1 MAQWKLQ
8 RRQAV
13 CAACEHEFEEGER
26 HASTLVSGADDGLGR
41 TDLCDRC
48 WRGSKAEEVQEDPD
62 VLFWWFTR
70 HALKPRQSVQL
81 DMASLERLFVELEG
95 REEHKVRELR
105 YVLCLLLM
113 RKRRVKLERVLR
125 EGGTETFLVRRPKL
139 DARYRVHVFDFDV
152 ERVAEIRAEL
162 QAIFDGADGEQGI
175 CLAHLSDDYEAPA
188 EDAEESLELA
198 PEQARGTAEGESL
211 EDSEGGLAEAF
222 EAANESDP
230 KETAPMAP
238 SPEPSGA

>member
-8 RRQAV
+8 RRQV
-13 CAACEHEFEEGER
+13 LCSACEHEFEDGER
-26 HASTLVSGADDGLGR
+26 HISTLISGADEGLGR

-48 WRGSKAEEVQEDPD
+48 WRGSKAKEVQEDPD

-70 HALKPRQSVQL
+70 HAVKQRQSVQL

-162 QAIFDGADGEQGI
+162 QAIFDGADGEEGI
-175 CLAHLSDDYEAPA
+175 SLAHLSDDYEAPV
-188 EDAEESLELA
+188 EEGEEPQGAAL
-198 PEQARGTAEGESL
+198 EQAQDGAEGESS
-211 EDSEGGLAEAF
+211 EDSDEASEEGFEVVDQPDSVESADAE
-222 EAANESDP
+222 
-230 KETAPMAP
+230 P